1 MAVFDGHTV
10 TVKGAKLLS
19 RSLAGEGKFVFTKG
33 AFGAGK
39 YAGDATTLEELI
51 DKRLDLPIS
60 DITYYEGAAVLN
72 LQISNKTVEESF
84 YTEELGLYAKLE
96 NDNEEVLF
104 SYAKA
109 LKPDAIPDNSL
120 SVTFEGEYELYI
132 KLTTNEK
139 VGVQVNDSNVYITFK
154 TGNREYVRTGCNI
167 IGLLSVQT
175 ELVENGQ
182 YQAENGKWYLNIGGK
197 RVWNRDGSPD
207 GQLKEISYLQHEKDI
222 NKRQYIEDNSL
233 KTITKTIV
241 GAINELF
248 TNKLEKGGYS
258 GTAQNLLTEISKIAS
273 KSILGRIIIGKG
285 LSVDSSGKTLI
296 VSKNDGITINEND
309 IQLNT
314 VDNITTDN
322 GIKPLSARQGKKLN
336 EDKQNKTDSSLYTT
350 VKTIVGAINELFT
363 NKLEKGGYSGTAKNL
378 NDEISKKASKS
389 TLGRIIVG
397 DNLTVDSNGKVSGN
411 PQYVHP
417 SGNGNTHIPANGTTG
432 QFLKWLSSGTA
443 QWFNVAWGD
452 ISEKPTSMK
461 NPNGLT
467 ISLNGTSQGAYDGSS
482 AKSIN
487 INYSNVGAAAS
498 GHSHSAGDV
507 GAYTKNEIDNKL
519 GGKANSTHSHTA
531 TQITQDSSHRYV
543 TDTEKNAWN
552 GKLNR
557 GSLHSKIPDAKGLYD
572 LIESNSGLNFDTA
585 LLYLN
590 DAGTKYVNKIY
601 FDRNKKGLFKCISQ
615 TTSTTNS
622 TSYFVDISNEANSA
636 QLRNLSNSYIVE
648 TSNNSNGF
656 YRKYSDGYIEQYG
669 FVSVPVDGSR
679 AITYPVKF
687 TNLSSIMIQ
696 CTVNKTVID
705 DHSDC
710 ALSASSVTVTGCTI
724 YSGGN
729 KTHTIAW
736 FACGY

>member
-109 LKPDAIPDNSL
+109 IKPDAIPDNSL

-182 YQAENGKWYLNIGGK
+182 YQAENGKWYLNVGGK

-207 GQLKEISYLQHEKDI
+207 DQLKEISFLQHEKDL
-222 NKRQYIEDNSL
+222 NKKQYKEDSLL
-233 KTITKTIV
+233 KTISKKIV

-258 GTAQNLLTEISKIAS
+258 GTAQDLLTEISKIAS

-285 LSVDSSGKTLI
+285 LSVDSLGRTSI
-296 VSKNDGITINEND
+296 VSKNDGITINESD

-314 VDNITTDN
+314 VDNVVTDS
-322 GIKPLSARQGKKLN
+322 GTKPLSARQGKKLN
-336 EDKQNKTDSSLYTT
+336 EDKQNKEDSTLKTI
-350 VKTIVGAINELFT
+350 VKTIVGAINELFN
-363 NKLEKGGYSGTAKNL
+363 NKLEKGGYTGNAKNL

-389 TLGRIIVG
+389 VLGRVIIG
-397 DNLTVDSNGKVSGN
+397 DNLTVDSNGRVSGN

-417 SGNGNTHIPANGTTG
+417 SGNGNSHIPVNGTTG
-432 QFLKWLSSGTA
+432 QFLKWLSAGVA
-443 QWFNVAWGD
+443 QWVSITWSDITGKPVA
-452 ISEKPTSMK
+452 MK
-461 NPNGLT
+461 NPTAVT
-467 ISLNGTSQGAYDGSS
+467 IKANGTSLGSYDGSI
-482 AKSIN
+482 AKEFN
-487 INYSNVGAAAS
+487 ITYSNVGAAAA

-507 GAYTKNEIDNKL
+507 GAYTKNEIDTKL
-519 GGKANSTHSHTA
+519 GGKANSSHSHTA
-531 TQITQDSSHRYV
+531 TQIAQDSSHRYV
-543 TDTEKNAWN
+543 TDTEKSAWN
-552 GKLNR
+552 GKLNK
-557 GSLHSKIPDAKGLYD
+557 GSLPAKISDAKGLYD
-572 LIESNSGLNFDTA
+572 LIENNSGLNFDPN
-585 LLYLN
+585 LLFLN
-590 DAGTKYVNKIY
+590 DAGTKYVNRIY
-601 FDRNKKGLFKCISQ
+601 FDRNKKGMFKCISQ
-615 TTSTTNS
+615 TTATTNS
-622 TSYFVDISNEANSA
+622 TSYFVDISNNSNSD
-636 QLRNLSNSYIVE
+636 QLRNLSTIPDKIPLMI
-648 TSNNSNGF
+648 TGH
-656 YRKYSDGYIEQYG
+656 YS
-669 FVSVPVDGSR
+669 
-679 AITYPVKF
+679 KF
-687 TNLSSIMIQ
+687 LTNKSIRIKNKQEPLIIQ
-696 CTVNKTVID
+696 CTVAYENHAFEGFILATPPVSKIYIPESELIYD
-705 DHSDC
+705 GSDNNY
-710 ALSASSVTVTGCTI
+710 LYYHISSS
-724 YSGGN
+724 SGN
-729 KTHTIAW
+729 AFNNSI
-736 FACGY
+736 FIIQP

>member
-19 RSLAGEGKFVFTKG
+19 RSLSGEGKFIFTKG

-182 YQAENGKWYLNIGGK
+182 YQAENGKWYLNVGGK
-197 RVWNRDGSPD
+197 RVWNRDGIPD
-207 GQLKEISYLQHEKDI
+207 DQLKEISFLQHEKDL
-222 NKRQYIEDNSL
+222 NKKQYKEDSLL
-233 KTITKTIV
+233 KTISKNIV

-285 LSVDSSGKTLI
+285 LSVDSSGRTSI
-296 VSKNDGITINEND
+296 VSKNDGITINESD

-314 VDNITTDN
+314 VDNVVTDS
-322 GIKPLSARQGKKLN
+322 GTKPLSARQGKKLEEN
-336 EDKQNKTDSSLYTT
+336 KQNKNDSTLLTIA
-350 VKTIVGAINELFT
+350 KTIVGAINELFN
-363 NKLEKGGYSGTAKNL
+363 NKLEKGGYSGNAKNL
-378 NDEISKKASKS
+378 NDEISKKASK
-389 TLGRIIVG
+389 TILGRMIVG
-397 DNLTVDSNGKVSGN
+397 DNLTVDSNGRVSGN
-411 PQYVHP
+411 PQYTHP
-417 SGNGNTHIPANGTTG
+417 SGAGNTQLPSGGASGN
-432 QFLKWLSSGTA
+432 FLKWLSAGVG
-443 QWFNVAWGD
+443 QWVNISWGD
-452 ISEKPTSMK
+452 ITGKPTSMK
-461 NPNGLT
+461 NPSSITIQANGS
-467 ISLNGTSQGAYDGSS
+467 SLGSYDGST
-482 AKSIN
+482 AKTFN
-487 INYSNVGAAAS
+487 IT
-498 GHSHSAGDV
+498 AGGV
-507 GAYTKNEIDNKL
+507 GAYTKSETDTKL
-519 GGKANSTHSHTA
+519 NGKANSTHSHTA
-531 TQITQDSSHRYV
+531 TQIAQDSSHRYV
-543 TDTEKNAWN
+543 TDTEKTAWN
-552 GKLNR
+552 GKLNK
-557 GSLHSKIPDAKGLYD
+557 GSLPAKIIDAKGLYD
-572 LIESNSGLNFDTA
+572 LIENNSGLNFDTA
-585 LLYLN
+585 LLFLN
-590 DAGTKYVNKIY
+590 DSGTKYVNKIY
-601 FDRNKKGLFKCISQ
+601 FDRNKKGMFKCISQ
-615 TTSTTNS
+615 TTATTNS

-636 QLRNLSNSYIVE
+636 QLRNLNSLGINQTWKNVTSSRRVNTIYTNASNKPIAISINCTRGTDFEVNLYVNDAIVSRIFKSHE
-648 TSNNSNGF
+648 
-656 YRKYSDGYIEQYG
+656 GYWKVNLQAVI
-669 FVSVPVDGSR
+669 PPK
-679 AITYPVKF
+679 ATYKF
-687 TNLSSIMIQ
+687 TNSGNSTMESWLELS
-696 CTVNKTVID
+696 
-705 DHSDC
+705 
-710 ALSASSVTVTGCTI
+710 
-724 YSGGN
+724 
-729 KTHTIAW
+729 
-736 FACGY
+736 

>member
-109 LKPDAIPDNSL
+109 IKPDAIPDNSL

-182 YQAENGKWYLNIGGK
+182 YQAENGKWYLNVGGK

-207 GQLKEISYLQHEKDI
+207 DQLKEISFLQHEKDL
-222 NKRQYIEDNSL
+222 NKKQYKEDSLL
-233 KTITKTIV
+233 KTISKKIV

-258 GTAQNLLTEISKIAS
+258 GTAQDLLTEISKIAS

-285 LSVDSSGKTLI
+285 LSVDSLGRTSI
-296 VSKNDGITINEND
+296 VSKNDGITINESD

-314 VDNITTDN
+314 VDNVVTDS
-322 GIKPLSARQGKKLN
+322 GTKPLSARQGKKLN
-336 EDKQNKTDSSLYTT
+336 EDKQNKEDSTLKTI
-350 VKTIVGAINELFT
+350 VKTIVGAINELFN
-363 NKLEKGGYSGTAKNL
+363 NKLEKGGYTGNAKNL

-389 TLGRIIVG
+389 VLGRVIIG
-397 DNLTVDSNGKVSGN
+397 DNLTVDSNGRVSGN

-417 SGNGNTHIPANGTTG
+417 SGNGNSHIPVNGTTG
-432 QFLKWLSSGTA
+432 QFLKWLSAGVA
-443 QWFNVAWGD
+443 QWVSITWSDITGKPVA
-452 ISEKPTSMK
+452 MK
-461 NPNGLT
+461 NPTAVT
-467 ISLNGTSQGAYDGSS
+467 IKANGTSLGSYDGSI
-482 AKSIN
+482 AKEFN
-487 INYSNVGAAAS
+487 ITYSNVGAAAA

-507 GAYTKNEIDNKL
+507 GAYTKNEIDTKL
-519 GGKANSTHSHTA
+519 GGKANSSHSHTA
-531 TQITQDSSHRYV
+531 TQIAQDSSHRYV
-543 TDTEKNAWN
+543 TDTEKSAWN
-552 GKLNR
+552 GKLNK
-557 GSLHSKIPDAKGLYD
+557 GSLPAKISDAKGLYD
-572 LIESNSGLNFDTA
+572 LIENNSGLNFDPN
-585 LLYLN
+585 LLFLN
-590 DAGTKYVNKIY
+590 DAGTKYVNRIY
-601 FDRNKKGLFKCISQ
+601 FDRNKKGMFKCISQ
-615 TTSTTNS
+615 TTATTNS
-622 TSYFVDISNEANSA
+622 TSYFVDISNNSNSD
-636 QLRNLSNSYIVE
+636 QLRNLQTYNSTSPDYSKKQSVSVNFIAPTNGYLIIENDNHKRGSFSLSINNVIVWGFE
-648 TSNNSNGF
+648 TSDGF
-656 YRKYSDGYIEQYG
+656 YHMQNCGIVPIAKGQKITSSNYPRIYFIPG
-669 FVSVPVDGSR
+669 F
-679 AITYPVKF
+679 
-687 TNLSSIMIQ
+687 
-696 CTVNKTVID
+696 
-705 DHSDC
+705 
-710 ALSASSVTVTGCTI
+710 
-724 YSGGN
+724 
-729 KTHTIAW
+729 
-736 FACGY
+736 